1 LIGQAEGCKHGSNA
15 PNMRKVF
22 ITFGAFIAL
31 ATVLSILWL
40 LAGRKISLMADRV
53 GTIRT
58 SSVPVKVVAYEGS
71 GTGGTFV
78 VNDLRLDLT
87 PADAKTEPPDVGTTK
102 DGEVALSFGGKVFPF
117 GPMEPNSQNTDEKLA
132 AVAQPGDTALIEIS
146 HSAIDWIE
154 PFRIN
159 FLTGQSPSWLR
170 HVYYRVAWERSS
182 GAKLDLIWR
191 YEQHFHSGS
200 GWGSS
205 FITRAGSTGLISLRL
220 TSANQ

>member
-1 LIGQAEGCKHGSNA
+1 
-15 PNMRKVF
+15 MRKVF

-40 LAGRKISLMADRV
+40 LAGRKVSLMADRV
-53 GTIRT
+53 ETIQT
-58 SSVPVKVVAYEGS
+58 SSVPVEVVAYEGS
-71 GTGGTFV
+71 GTGGTLV

-87 PADAKTEPPDVGTTK
+87 PVDAKTEPPDVGTTK

-117 GPMEPNSQNTDEKLA
+117 GPMKQNSPDTDEKLA
-132 AVAQPGDTALIEIS
+132 AVTQPGDIALIEIS

-159 FLTGQSPSWLR
+159 FMTGQSPSWLR
-170 HVYYRVAWERSS
+170 HVYYRVAWERPS

-191 YEQHFHSGS
+191 YEQHFYSGS

-205 FITRAGSTGLISLRL
+205 FMTRAGSTGLISLRL

>member
-1 LIGQAEGCKHGSNA
+1 
-15 PNMRKVF
+15 MRKVF

-58 SSVPVKVVAYEGS
+58 SSVPVEVVAYEGS
-71 GTGGTFV
+71 GTGGTLV
-78 VNDLRLDLT
+78 VNNFRLDLT
-87 PADAKTEPPDVGTTK
+87 PADAKTGPPDVGTTK

-117 GPMEPNSQNTDEKLA
+117 GPMKANSQNTNEKLA
-132 AVAQPGDTALIEIS
+132 AVAQPGDTASIEIS

-159 FLTGQSPSWLR
+159 FMTGQSPSCLR
-170 HVYYRVAWERSS
+170 HVYYRVAWERPS

-205 FITRAGSTGLISLRL
+205 FMTRAGSTGLISLRL

>member
-1 LIGQAEGCKHGSNA
+1 
-15 PNMRKVF
+15 MRKVP
-22 ITFGAFIAL
+22 ITLGAFIAL
-31 ATVLSILWL
+31 AAVLSILWL
-40 LAGRKISLMADRV
+40 FAGRKVSLMADRV

-58 SSVPVKVVAYEGS
+58 SSVPVKLVAYEGS
-71 GTGGTFV
+71 GTGGTLV

-87 PADAKTEPPDVGTTK
+87 SVDAKTEPPHVGTTK

-117 GPMEPNSQNTDEKLA
+117 GPMDPNSQNTDEKLA
-132 AVAQPGDTALIEIS
+132 AVPQPGGIALIELS

-154 PFRIN
+154 PFKIN

-170 HVYYRVAWERSS
+170 HVYYRVVWERSS
-182 GAKLDLIWR
+182 GAKLELIWR

-205 FITRAGSTGLISLRL
+205 FMTRAGSTGLISLRL
-220 TSANQ
+220 TNTNQ

>member
-1 LIGQAEGCKHGSNA
+1 
-15 PNMRKVF
+15 MRKVF

-40 LAGRKISLMADRV
+40 LAGRKVSLMADRV
-53 GTIRT
+53 ETIRT
-58 SSVPVKVVAYEGS
+58 SSVPVEVVAYEGS
-71 GTGGTFV
+71 GTGGTLV

-87 PADAKTEPPDVGTTK
+87 PVDAKTEPPDVGTTK

-117 GPMEPNSQNTDEKLA
+117 GPMKQNSPDTDEKLA
-132 AVAQPGDTALIEIS
+132 AVTQPGDIALIEIS

-159 FLTGQSPSWLR
+159 FMTGQSPSWLR
-170 HVYYRVAWERSS
+170 HVYYRVAWERPS

-191 YEQHFHSGS
+191 YEQHFYSGS

-205 FITRAGSTGLISLRL
+205 FMTRAGSTGLISLRL